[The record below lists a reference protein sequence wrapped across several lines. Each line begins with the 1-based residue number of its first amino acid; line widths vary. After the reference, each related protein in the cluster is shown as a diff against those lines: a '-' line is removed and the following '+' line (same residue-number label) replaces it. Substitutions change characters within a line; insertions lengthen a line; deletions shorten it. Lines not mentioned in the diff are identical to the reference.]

1 MKAEWLMLWWNLIFI
16 VPFGLALL
24 YLGGESAQMSM
35 NLPQA
40 ITQLFQGMMLFF
52 LLASDVLILYRPRLN
67 LRWSRRA
74 PATAVHAGAL

>member
-1 MKAEWLMLWWNLIFI
+1 
-16 VPFGLALL
+16 
-24 YLGGESAQMSM
+24 MSL

-67 LRWSRRA
+67 LRWTRRA
-74 PATAVHAGAL
+74 PTTAVHAGAL

>member
-1 MKAEWLMLWWNLIFI
+1 
-16 VPFGLALL
+16 
-24 YLGGESAQMSM
+24 MSL

-67 LRWSRRA
+67 LRWARRA
-74 PATAVHAGAL
+74 APSSVHAGAL